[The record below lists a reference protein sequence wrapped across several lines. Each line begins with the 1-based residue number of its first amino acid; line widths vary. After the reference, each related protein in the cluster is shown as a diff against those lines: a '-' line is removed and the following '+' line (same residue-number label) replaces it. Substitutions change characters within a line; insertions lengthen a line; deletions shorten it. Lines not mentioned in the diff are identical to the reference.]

1 MRINK
6 KIYNYIDYELSNY
19 KFYEKKINEIRNNII
34 QESPPPADGQP
45 KGKNHISNPTLDKVI
60 ELSTPLAIQRME
72 YNKKCIERALNKLD
86 EYHIKFFEKNYKE
99 TDGNNKIKVCNE
111 IPISERTYYRLKGK
125 IIEYVA
131 REMGMI

>member
-19 KFYEKKINEIRNNII
+19 KLYEKKIKEIREDII
-34 QESPPPADGQP
+34 DSSPPPADGQP
-45 KGKNHISNPTLDKVI
+45 KGNKLSDPTADKVMK
-60 ELSTPLAIQRME
+60 LTTPLAISRME
-72 YNKKCIERALNKLD
+72 YNKECIDKALKRLD
-86 EYHIKFFEKNYKE
+86 EDHKKFFEKNYKE
-99 TDGNNKIKVCNE
+99 TNGNNKIKVCNE
-111 IPISERTYYRLKGK
+111 MPIGERTYYRMKRK